1 MVVVVVVVVVVM
13 VVVVVVMVVVVVVVG
28 QVEVVVVV
36 VGPCQ
41 QGWDLSMTMC
51 SQKGSHIGEQH
62 RVHKGAF
69 TQREHLS
76 YDGFVPHSPPPLAEI
91 SRT

>member
-1 MVVVVVVVVVVM
+1 MKQRILVGQQCKAMVVVLVVVVVVMVVVVVVVM
-13 VVVVVVMVVVVVVVG
+13 VVVVVVG
-28 QVEVVVVV
+28 QVEVVV

-41 QGWDLSMTMC
+41 QGRDLSMTMC

-69 TQREHLS
+69 TQR
-76 YDGFVPHSPPPLAEI
+76 
-91 SRT
+91 